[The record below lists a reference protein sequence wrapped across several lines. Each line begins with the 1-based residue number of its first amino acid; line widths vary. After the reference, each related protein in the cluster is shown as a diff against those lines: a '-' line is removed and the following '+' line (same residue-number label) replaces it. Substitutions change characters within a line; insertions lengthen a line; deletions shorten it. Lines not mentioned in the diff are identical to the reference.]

1 MTFATIN
8 EMKEFCAT
16 NGINPIGNKS
26 YKATWQNAIDG
37 FLKVQA
43 ETIAMAVDA
52 EESASDVSESIEAAI
67 LSVGSLI
74 VAAATSDPAIEF
86 YRGVL
91 KFAVFAVIIT
101 WMFSSA
107 VARTIAKWLWTHRTD
122 ISVYHWIV
130 DWLNFQVGTT
140 TIVHRLTS
148 LGDRGDRY
156 WVNVLNMAIPDDGAA
171 RSIREYG
178 SKILGRAG
186 LA

>member
-37 FLKVQA
+37 FMKVQA

-52 EESASDVSESIEAAI
+52 EESASEASESIETAI

-74 VAAATSDPAIEF
+74 VAAATSEPAIEF
-86 YRGVL
+86 YRGIL

-101 WMFSSA
+101 WMFSAA
-107 VARTIAKWLWTHRTD
+107 VVRTIGRLWTHRTD
-122 ISVYHWIV
+122 VAVYHWIV

-140 TIVHRLTS
+140 TIAHRLIS

-156 WVNVLNMAIPDDGAA
+156 WVNAPNTAISDDGVA
-171 RSIREYG
+171 RSVREST
-178 SKILGRAG
+178 SKILERTG